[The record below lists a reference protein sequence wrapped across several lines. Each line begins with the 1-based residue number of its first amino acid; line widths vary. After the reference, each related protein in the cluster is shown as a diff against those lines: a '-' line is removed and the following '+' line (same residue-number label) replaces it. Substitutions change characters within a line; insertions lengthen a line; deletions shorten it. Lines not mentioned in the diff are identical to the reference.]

1 MRVGEKNY
9 SWTQPVCDACYVAI
23 ELRQPGECSSALLRS
38 SHRM

>member
-23 ELRQPGECSSALLRS
+23 ELRQTG
-38 SHRM
+38 RMQ